1 MTTFTHSSGQ
11 HLSVDDAE
19 IYFEIIGNPIRSP
32 LLLLHGGLGNLT
44 DFNGIVG
51 QLANEFRLIG
61 VDFRGHGKSMLGK
74 SRLTYQRY
82 QADVEAILAHLNI
95 DCFSILG
102 FSDGGITA
110 LRMAAETPARIK
122 GLVAVAAQSQM
133 EADAPILPMLSG
145 VTADFW
151 ETKFPDAVSYYR
163 ENNPEPDFDA
173 LIKSVV
179 SLWTNI
185 KHSAYPGNLIK
196 QITAQTLLVRG
207 DEDHLCSLKCIADLR
222 DQIKGSAFLNIPY
235 AGHEVYKDSPVLF
248 MEVVYDFLINQLS
261 RKAD

>member
-19 IYFEIIGNPIRSP
+19 IYFEIIGNPIGSP

-44 DFNGIVG
+44 DFNGMVA
-51 QLANEFRLIG
+51 QLASEFRLIG
-61 VDFRGHGKSMLGK
+61 INFRGHGKSTLGK

-133 EADAPILPMLSG
+133 EADDPILPMLSG
-145 VTADFW
+145 VTADVW
-151 ETKFPDAVSYYR
+151 ETKFPDAVCYYR

-179 SLWTNI
+179 SPWKNI
-185 KHSAYPGNLIK
+185 KQRLPWQSDQADHGALAAPDGSGCGFLVNNCFAKGLRVPRFRSAILH
-196 QITAQTLLVRG
+196 T
-207 DEDHLCSLKCIADLR
+207 E
-222 DQIKGSAFLNIPY
+222 
-235 AGHEVYKDSPVLF
+235 
-248 MEVVYDFLINQLS
+248 
-261 RKAD
+261 

>member
-1 MTTFTHSSGQ
+1 MAFFTHSSGQ
-11 HLSVDDAE
+11 YLPVDDAE
-19 IYFEIIGNPIRSP
+19 IYFEIIGNPIGSP

-51 QLANEFRLIG
+51 QLASEFRLIG
-61 VDFRGHGKSMLGK
+61 IDFRGHGKSTLGK
-74 SRLTYQRY
+74 SRLTYQQY
-82 QADVEAILAHLNI
+82 QADVEAIVAHLKL
-95 DCFSILG
+95 DYFSILG

-110 LRMAAETPARIK
+110 LRMAAETPSRIR

-133 EADAPILPMLSG
+133 EADDPALPMLSG
-145 VTADFW
+145 VTAGFW
-151 ETKFPDAVSYYR
+151 KTKFPNAVSYYE
-163 ENNPEPDFDA
+163 ENNPEPDFDV

-207 DEDHLCSLKCIADLR
+207 DEDHLCSLKSVAELR
-222 DQIKGSAFLNIPY
+222 DQIKGSVFLNIPY
-235 AGHEVYKDSPVLF
+235 AGHEVHKDSPILF
-248 MEVVYDFLINQLS
+248 MEVAYDFLVN
-261 RKAD
+261 RTAKKR

>member
-1 MTTFTHSSGQ
+1 MATFTHSSGQ
-11 HLSVDDAE
+11 YLSVDDAE
-19 IYFEIIGNPIRSP
+19 IYFEIIGNPKGSP

-44 DFNGIVG
+44 DFNGIAA
-51 QLANEFRLIG
+51 QLASEFRLIG
-61 VDFRGHGKSMLGK
+61 VDFRGHGKSTLGK

-82 QADVEAILAHLNI
+82 QADVEAILAYLNI

-133 EADAPILPMLSG
+133 EADDPILPMLSG

-179 SLWTNI
+179 SLWTNT

-196 QITAQTLLVRG
+196 QITAKTLLVRG
-207 DEDHLCSLKCIADLR
+207 DEDHLCSLKCIAELR
-222 DQIKGSAFLNIPY
+222 DQIEGSAFLNIPY
-235 AGHEVYKDSPVLF
+235 AGHEAYKDSPVLF
-248 MEVVYDFLINQLS
+248 MKVVHDFLTHQIT
-261 RKAD
+261 KTC